1 MVVVAGIKRPKCA
14 FPETRAERT
23 LLHYRLSCR
32 AVNSFSASLRGRVLD
47 LLRLSTSCQICLG
60 GVSYKTLHNGFVLAA
75 TIVNSHTRDLAMTDH
90 EKWIEK
96 YVQAALEVRGEL
108 MLDRINA
115 ARKAI
120 AERLKQLEGDSNH
133 HSERH
138 QIGSALVSLM
148 VLEEESHRWERLS
161 SPAPRITGGR
171 RSRKAKHPAA

>member
-1 MVVVAGIKRPKCA
+1 MG
-14 FPETRAERT
+14 
-23 LLHYRLSCR
+23 S
-32 AVNSFSASLRGRVLD
+32 
-47 LLRLSTSCQICLG
+47 
-60 GVSYKTLHNGFVLAA
+60 
-75 TIVNSHTRDLAMTDH
+75 SHTRVLAMTNH
-90 EKWIEK
+90 ERWIEK

-148 VLEEESHRWERLS
+148 VLEEESHRWS
-161 SPAPRITGGR
+161 AVAGHPNQKAPPA
-171 RSRKAKHPAA
+171 